1 MLHEYL
7 RAVYGKV
14 TDAKKLFQVAM
25 IDIERAPLVD
35 DKYSPITAPEVRFF
49 S

>member
-7 RAVYGKV
+7 KAVYTKV

-25 IDIERAPLVD
+25 IDLERAPLID
-35 DKYSPITAPEVRFF
+35 
-49 S
+49 